1 MKKLSSSAYSLILVA
16 IAMLGVI
23 GSSLRLLSFASK
35 LLPLII
41 GSIVFLLA
49 IIGLAREIKAGVS
62 PEATAVSASEGGVG
76 EKKKNTG
83 VLEYS
88 EISAW
93 ILGYAVSIYL
103 VGFLIA
109 TLALVGAYMKR
120 HGSSWFETVMTAVIF
135 TAIIYVVFD
144 LRSTQTCTRVNCSFG
159 FSANVKEL
167 ETSIPEREIA
177 LCTDGERDW
186 EYWCPRGISRWSPNS
201 V

>member
-1 MKKLSSSAYSLILVA
+1 MKKLSSSACSLILVA

-23 GSSLRLLSFASK
+23 GLSLGLLSFASK

-62 PEATAVSASEGGVG
+62 PEATAVSASEGGASDK
-76 EKKKNTG
+76 EKNTG

-109 TLALVGAYMKR
+109 TLAFVGAYMKR
-120 HGSSWFETVMTAVIF
+120 HDSSWFETVVTAVIF
-135 TAIIYVVFD
+135 TAIIYAVFD
-144 LRSTQTCTRVNCSFG
+144 LAFNTDLYKGQLLMWFFG
-159 FSANVKEL
+159 
-167 ETSIPEREIA
+167 
-177 LCTDGERDW
+177 
-186 EYWCPRGISRWSPNS
+186 
-201 V
+201 